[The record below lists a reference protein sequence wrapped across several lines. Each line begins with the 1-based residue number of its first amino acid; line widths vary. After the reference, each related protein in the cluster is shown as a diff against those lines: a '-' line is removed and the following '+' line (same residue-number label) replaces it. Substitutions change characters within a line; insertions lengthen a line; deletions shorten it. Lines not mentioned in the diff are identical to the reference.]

1 MANTLQGALTPN
13 IPIEELLQGVVNE
26 ARMRNVSIRDGLV
39 HQCAQHIFYDV
50 QNWGGDPED
59 VPEYVQRN
67 VLAAAGMIEDI
78 KLFPPDS
85 VETIVSLIYRKLSQQ
100 LSGFTTWD
108 AHGNWSGWRYTED
121 ENLAWRDGRGRV
133 EFRAVAPSSRFF
145 EE

>member
-13 IPIEELLQGVVNE
+13 NTIEELLQGVVDE

-39 HQCAQHIFYDV
+39 HQCAQHIFYDA
-50 QNWGGDPED
+50 QNWGGDAED
-59 VPEYVQRN
+59 MPDYVQRN
-67 VLAAAGMIEDI
+67 VLAAAEMIEGI
-78 KLFPPDS
+78 KLFPPNS
-85 VETIVSLIYRKLSQQ
+85 VENVMALIYRKLSQQ
-100 LSGFTTWD
+100 LGSFITWD

-121 ENLAWRDGRGRV
+121 ESRSWRDGRGRV

>member
-13 IPIEELLQGVVNE
+13 IPIEELLQGIVDE

-50 QNWGGDPED
+50 QNWGGDPEG

-67 VLAAAGMIEDI
+67 VLAAAEMVEGI

-85 VETIVSLIYRKLSQQ
+85 VETIMSLIYRKLSQQ
-100 LSGFTTWD
+100 LSGFITWD
-108 AHGNWSGWRYTED
+108 AYGNWTGWRYTED
-121 ENLAWRDGRGRV
+121 ESRSWRDGRGRV
-133 EFRAVAPSSRFF
+133 EYRDNGATSAFF